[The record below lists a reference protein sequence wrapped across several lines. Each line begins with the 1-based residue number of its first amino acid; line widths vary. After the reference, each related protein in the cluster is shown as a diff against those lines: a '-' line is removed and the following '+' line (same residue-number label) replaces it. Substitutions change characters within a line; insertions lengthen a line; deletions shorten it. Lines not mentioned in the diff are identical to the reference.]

1 MHLNSFEVWLWLK
14 LDDIVFFLA
23 VASALLMILGG
34 FIWFIAF
41 LDEYESTLFKNFT
54 DESRIKLL
62 RFGRISFL
70 FGLILFIIA
79 LVIPDTEEF
88 ATIYILPKVVNS
100 KTAQKVFK
108 DGDKIGVM
116 MIKHMEQKLNELL
129 NESK

>member
-41 LDEYESTLFKNFT
+41 LDEYESTLFKSFT
-54 DESRIKLL
+54 DGSRMKLL
-62 RFGRISFL
+62 RFGKISFL

-79 LVIPDTEEF
+79 LIIPDTEEF

-100 KTAQKVFK
+100 KTVQKVFK

>member
-1 MHLNSFEVWLWLK
+1 MHLSSFEVWLWLK

>member
-1 MHLNSFEVWLWLK
+1 MHLSSFEVWLWLK

-41 LDEYESTLFKNFT
+41 LDEYESTLFKSFT
-54 DESRIKLL
+54 DGSRMKLL
-62 RFGRISFL
+62 RFGKISFL

-79 LVIPDTEEF
+79 LIIPDTEEF

-100 KTAQKVFK
+100 KTVQKVFK